1 MSEPTE
7 DVGRQESQ
15 VANAISAA
23 LSGLLPAVATAVG
36 EAPDLKK
43 DFDPWAERCHRTA
56 SAMVTTVI
64 GVVGEQ
70 TRLYA
75 SRATLMSGFD
85 LPDEDKKRKKV
96 NGIVLHVFT
105 HKGAGVMIT
114 QNPYTPEDERL
125 EADEAIE
132 LAVAA
137 VKQGDSN
144 TFKGDFEGQTP
155 GELGAKGIERFWLGR
170 RSTDEGVLAYN
181 SAKSAVGH
189 MARIFKEIGESKKSG
204 KPIKLCRYVEAV
216 KSWEADLLTVE
227 GGLDEIEVH
236 ANSDNEFEDY
246 DDLEPDDEELE
257 APEQAFPKTEAQFK
271 KWASEH
277 GVKTP
282 HLTEAKQQTGIRKK
296 LSVMDEEDFAN
307 ICEAL
312 LANA

>member
-1 MSEPTE
+1 MSELTE
-7 DVGRQESQ
+7 YVERQDDQ

-23 LSGLLPAVATAVG
+23 LSGLLPAIATAVG

-75 SRATLMSGFD
+75 SRARLMSGFD
-85 LPDEDKKRKKV
+85 LSDKDKKRKIV
-96 NGIVLHVFT
+96 TGIVLQVFT
-105 HKGAGVMIT
+105 HKGAGVMVT

-125 EADEAIE
+125 GADEAVE

-137 VKQGDSN
+137 VKEGDSN

-170 RSTDEGVLAYN
+170 RSTEDGVLAYN

-246 DDLEPDDEELE
+246 DDLEPEDDELD
-257 APEQAFPKTEAQFK
+257 AADRSFPTTEQQFK
-271 KWASEH
+271 KWASER
-277 GVKTP
+277 GIKTP
-282 HLTEAKQQTGIRKK
+282 QLTEAKEQTGIKK
-296 LSVMDEEDFAN
+296 RLSLMDEEEFAN